1 MKNKVILITALAAAM
16 APMAVM
22 SEADIY
28 GQLRY
33 SINSV
38 DDDKGAA
45 STKDGLRGEDN
56 VSLFGIKAST
66 EGDGIKAFIH
76 LQTGASAD
84 SDPAAGD
91 NDAFKQ
97 RFYFGGLSGAFG
109 KVAYG
114 RMTNAYKFPG
124 FKLDPFY
131 NLSHVGAGGALAA
144 GGATYGLSGAT
155 NGFTNNALQYTS
167 PSFSGLKVNVGIYI
181 DDDNEDEH
189 GTNAGASYSSGKFNV
204 GVQMASNGDK
214 TAGANPVPNLV
225 NDGDAMR
232 LHGGY
237 KADNWSAGFSFEN
250 VDIDPLDPTNV
261 GASDAD
267 YIYLVGKYNAT
278 KETQL
283 VLTVGSVSD
292 GAAEGS
298 GFNAGVFHT
307 VAPQTQLFVLHS
319 TASLDNVT
327 TGEDPS
333 VTSFGAI
340 HKF

>member
-1 MKNKVILITALAAAM
+1 MKKKVILITALAAAL
-16 APMAVM
+16 APMAAM

-38 DDDKGAA
+38 DDDKDAA
-45 STKDGLRGEDN
+45 TSTKDGLRGEDN
-56 VSLFGIKAST
+56 VSLFGLKAST
-66 EGDGIKAFIH
+66 EGDGIKAFVH
-76 LQTGASAD
+76 LQTGAKAD
-84 SDPAAGD
+84 GGSG
-91 NDAFKQ
+91 NAFDQ
-97 RFYFGGLSGAFG
+97 RFYFGGLSGGFG

-131 NLSHVGAGGALAA
+131 NLSHVGAGGTLAA

-155 NGFTNNALQYTS
+155 NGFTDNAVQYTS
-167 PSFSGLKVNVGIYI
+167 PSMGSLKVNVGLYI
-181 DDDNEDEH
+181 DDSNEDDH
-189 GTNAGASYSSGKFNV
+189 GTNVGALYTAKNFNV
-204 GVQMASNGDK
+204 GVQFASNDT
-214 TAGANPVPNLV
+214 TATTVPNLV
-225 NDGDAMR
+225 ADGDAVR

-237 KADNWSAGFSFEN
+237 KADKLFAGFSYEN
-250 VDIDPLDPTNV
+250 VDLDPVTNG

-267 YIYLVGKYNAT
+267 YIYLVGKYNAA

-298 GFNAGVFHT
+298 GFTGGVFQT
-307 VAPQTQLFVLHS
+307 VAPQTQLFALYS

-327 TGEDPS
+327 NGEDPS
-333 VTSFGAI
+333 VLSLGAI